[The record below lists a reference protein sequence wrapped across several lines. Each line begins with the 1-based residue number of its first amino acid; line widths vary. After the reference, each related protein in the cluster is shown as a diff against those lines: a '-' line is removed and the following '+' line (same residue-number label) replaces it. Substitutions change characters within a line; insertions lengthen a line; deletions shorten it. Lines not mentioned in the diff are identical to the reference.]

1 MKPPEGQ
8 TDEGHTEHTGH
19 GGHHVFDAAT
29 LKKTFGILVGLTFL
43 TVILALWERGF
54 ADVFGLELTFP
65 ALPVGWLSV
74 PIALGIA
81 STKVYWVA
89 SRFMGLK
96 YEGGT
101 NTLVFLSSIAFLF
114 VFFAFTFLDFAFRD
128 TFEEL
133 SAVPTDILEQEA
145 LDAETAATDIADEFE
160 VTPLVRQADP
170 TLFGTSPAPASA
182 TPMNEAPTAPDEAP
196 VPDDPAQ

>member
-1 MKPPEGQ
+1 MATHSQ
-8 TDEGHTEHTGH
+8 SEGHEEHTGH

-43 TVILALWERGF
+43 TVVLALWERGY
-54 ADVFGLELTFP
+54 ANVFGLEFEYP

-74 PIALGIA
+74 PLALGIA
-81 STKVYWVA
+81 GTKVYWVA

-96 YEGGT
+96 FEKTGT
-101 NTLVFLSSIAFLF
+101 NTLVFLGSASFLL

-133 SAVPTDILEQEA
+133 SAVPTDVLEEEALQATEVETEISDQFDAIPLVRSTPDSELFGEPETEAAGSQA
-145 LDAETAATDIADEFE
+145 LDAAVDTPSETAE
-160 VTPLVRQADP
+160 
-170 TLFGTSPAPASA
+170 
-182 TPMNEAPTAPDEAP
+182 
-196 VPDDPAQ
+196 

>member
-1 MKPPEGQ
+1 M
-8 TDEGHTEHTGH
+8 
-19 GGHHVFDAAT
+19 
-29 LKKTFGILVGLTFL
+29 VGLTFL

-54 ADVFGLELTFP
+54 ADIFGLELEFP

-74 PIALGIA
+74 PLALGIA
-81 STKVYWVA
+81 SVKVYWVA

-101 NTLVFLSSIAFLF
+101 NTLVFLGSLAFLF
-114 VFFAFTFLDFAFRD
+114 VFFAFTYLDFAFRD

-145 LDAETAATDIADEFE
+145 LDAEATAAEIADEFE
-160 VTPLVRQADP
+160 ATPLVAQPDP
-170 TLFGTSPAPASA
+170 ELFGTSPSAASGA
-182 TPMNEAPTAPDEAP
+182 AMTENPTAPDEAA